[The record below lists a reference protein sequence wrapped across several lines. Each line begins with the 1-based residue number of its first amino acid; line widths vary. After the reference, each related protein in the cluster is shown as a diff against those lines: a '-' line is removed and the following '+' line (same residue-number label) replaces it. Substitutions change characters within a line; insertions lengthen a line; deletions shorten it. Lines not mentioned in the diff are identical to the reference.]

1 MTSLWGSRAIL
12 SALLLAPA
20 AATAQTVPE
29 LGVIG
34 AVTGS
39 DPALVAVG
47 AYGALRTSLRTR
59 ASIAGMLGASGGDAA
74 WRAELLMHF
83 LLSPTR
89 ERGVGAYGAGGIGV
103 VGGPADQG
111 YVVLTL
117 GLESRPAAPSGW
129 FLEAGVGGGARVA
142 AGYRWRRF
150 PAGWAGLD
158 K

>member
-1 MTSLWGSRAIL
+1 MTSFWISGMIL
-12 SALLLAPA
+12 AALPLVPA
-20 AATAQTVPE
+20 AVRAQTVPE
-29 LGVIG
+29 LGVI
-34 AVTGS
+34 AEATAS
-39 DPALVAVG
+39 DPALVAAG
-47 AYGALRTSLRTR
+47 GYGALRTSLRTR
-59 ASIAGMLGASGGDAA
+59 ASIAGMLGASAGEAA

-103 VGGPADQG
+103 VGGPVDRS

-117 GLESRPAAPSGW
+117 GVESRPAAPSGW

-150 PAGWAGLD
+150 PAPRQGF
-158 K
+158 

>member
-1 MTSLWGSRAIL
+1 MTSFWVSGTIL
-12 SALLLAPA
+12 TALLLTPA
-20 AATAQTVPE
+20 VVRAQTVPE

-34 AVTGS
+34 AATAS
-39 DPALVAVG
+39 DPALAAAGV
-47 AYGALRTSLRTR
+47 YGALRTSLRTR
-59 ASIAGMLGASGGDAA
+59 VSIAGMLGASDGEAA

-89 ERGVGAYGAGGIGV
+89 ERGVGAYGAGGIGL
-103 VGGPADQG
+103 VGGPVDRS

-117 GLESRPAAPSGW
+117 GLEARPASPSGW

-150 PAGWAGLD
+150 PAGWQGL
-158 K
+158 